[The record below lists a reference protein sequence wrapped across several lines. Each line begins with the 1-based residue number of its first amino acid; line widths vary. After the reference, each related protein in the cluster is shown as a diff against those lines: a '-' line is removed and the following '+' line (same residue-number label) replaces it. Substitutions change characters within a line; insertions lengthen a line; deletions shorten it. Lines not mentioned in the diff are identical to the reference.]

1 MSSINVDT
9 IRSRTGTA
17 PQLDQ
22 GVEVPVGMAVTGAG
36 GINVSGYCTATEFSG
51 RVTGAVTGNVTG
63 NASGTAGG
71 LSGTPDIAVNN
82 INAGFGTFT
91 GFVAFSTSIS
101 VGGTITYEDVTNI
114 DVIGIATYRSDLN
127 VGSTQGSGTGVAVTI
142 TNQGNAYFAKT
153 GIVTATDF
161 HTSGDGDALWS
172 QRDSWLF
179 S

>member
-1 MSSINVDT
+1 MSSINVNT

-17 PQLDQ
+17 PTLDN
-22 GVEVPVGMAVTGAG
+22 GVEVPVGMGVTGAG

-51 RVTGAVTGNVTG
+51 RVTGNVTG
-63 NASGTAGG
+63 NTSGTAGG
-71 LSGTPDIAVNN
+71 LSGTPDVAVNN
-82 INAGFGTFT
+82 IYAGFGTFT

-127 VGSTQGSGTGVAVTI
+127 VGSTQGSGPGVAVTI
-142 TNQGNAYFAKT
+142 TNQGNSYFAKT